1 MKKESF
7 LGVDVSPLTYDQ
19 IINELQ
25 NRIERKEQST
35 IIAVN
40 PEKVMT
46 AQKNEQLKRLIN
58 HSTFQIPDGIGIV
71 LASKLRKGQVKD
83 RVTGVDMMERLLQL
97 SEEQKHPVFL
107 YGAKSDVVQQA
118 TDNIQKKYPGIQIA
132 GVMDGYEKDEE
143 KIIQAI
149 QASGARLLF
158 VALGSPTQELFIER
172 NLALLPNVYVF
183 QGVGGSFDVMS
194 GNVKRAP
201 LWTRKLGLEW
211 LYRLLSNPS
220 RFKRQL
226 KLPQF
231 LIRIWREKK

>member
-83 RVTGVDMMERLLQL
+83 RVTGVDMMERLLQF

-118 TDNIQKKYPGIQIA
+118 ADNIQKKYPGIQIA

>member
-1 MKKESF
+1 M
-7 LGVDVSPLTYDQ
+7 SPLTYDQ

-118 TDNIQKKYPGIQIA
+118 ADNIQKKYSGIQIA

-231 LIRIWREKK
+231 LIRILREKK

>member
-118 TDNIQKKYPGIQIA
+118 ADNIQKKYPGIQIA

>member
-7 LGVDVSPLTYDQ
+7 LGVDVSPFTYDQ

-118 TDNIQKKYPGIQIA
+118 ADNIQKKYPGIQIA

-231 LIRIWREKK
+231 LISIWREKK